1 MTKLSLKLLCG
12 VSSLCIAGH
21 AVAQT
26 APTTMAQ
33 DEPSAESSAAPQTE
47 PAAATAEDIIV
58 TGSRIIRNGDQSP
71 TPVTVVTTADL
82 QRTRPS
88 AMLAETLMSLPAFSG
103 SRTSSSNPSTTG
115 AAIGGNG
122 TANQLNLRNLG
133 ATRNLVLLDGKRV
146 PPTLFNG
153 VVDADIIPQA
163 LVKRVDIVTG
173 GVSAVYGSDAV
184 SGVVN
189 YVLDHSFN
197 GLNVD
202 ASSGISQR
210 GDNARLDFGAVF
222 GTNIGDRAHIEFSYR
237 HFQEDG
243 IDPRTERPWIAQ
255 AGVTGL
261 GTSANPFV
269 LNRDL
274 RQSTIP
280 FGGLITSGALT
291 GREFA
296 TNGVLTPFVNGTAT
310 GSTGIQIG
318 GNGGYY
324 DASLVGSL
332 RSDQLFGRFDYDF
345 SDDIHGYVQGSLNL
359 KNNTSQQDYNRLSAT
374 LRRTNAFLPAS
385 IQAQIPLTE
394 PTFRYGKLFSDI
406 PRIESDADSTQWVA
420 QAGLDGKVGGA
431 KWTIDYTHGQSR
443 LATNLANVVNAQ
455 KLAYALDAVN
465 SGGNI
470 VCNIT
475 LTNPGLANDCVPI
488 NVFGPTSVSSAA
500 AAYVTDT
507 ERYRATTK
515 LDDVLAT
522 VSGSLFDTWAGPV
535 NAAISGEWR
544 RLSFSST
551 SDALPTEFMNCTGL
565 SLNCTATTPLRVYSF
580 GALPNGVHQTVK
592 EGAVEIDVPLL
603 KDSAIAQSFNLNG
616 ALRYTSYDTSG
627 DYITWKIGADWK
639 VTDTLRFRGTA
650 SRDIRAPTLFDL
662 YSPTTSLS
670 TSKTDFLT
678 GQTFTIQTLS
688 PSNPNLKAEIGNTL
702 TAGVVWRPLPG
713 LSLAVDYYRININ
726 DAITLINGSDT
737 EIQQACYASG
747 GSSPYCAL
755 QTRPFPLSNT
765 TPANNATLW
774 FTQGLNISKISTHGI
789 DFELNY
795 STRLF
800 GRPSSLRFLGAYQPK
815 TVYSTPG
822 LPDRDQGGVAFGPL
836 GIGAQPKWRLVGFFH
851 IDATDNLSFDVEQRW
866 RSSLINDP
874 NRANIWVNNHIDS
887 FATTNLNI
895 AWNVS
900 SGSTK
905 FMFYA
910 NIQNLFDATPP
921 NAAFPGNGGVAGYR
935 DGFVVGDDVVG
946 RYFTAGVRVRF

>member
-1 MTKLSLKLLCG
+1 MNRFSLNLLCG
-12 VSSLCIAGH
+12 VSSLCIASH
-21 AVAQT
+21 AAAQT
-26 APTTMAQ
+26 V
-33 DEPSAESSAAPQTE
+33 
-47 PAAATAEDIIV
+47 PAAASSDAPLAEVNSSSQTESTAANAGDIIV

-71 TPVTVVTTADL
+71 TPVTVVTTEEL
-82 QRTRPS
+82 QRTRPN

-189 YVLDHSFN
+189 YVLDHNFN
-197 GLNVD
+197 GLGVN

-222 GTNIGDRAHIEFSYR
+222 GTDIGDRAHFEFSYQ
-237 HFQEDG
+237 HFKENG
-243 IDPRTERPWIAQ
+243 IDPRTSRPWIAQ

-269 LNRDL
+269 LNRNL
-274 RQSTIP
+274 RQSGIP
-280 FGGLITSGALT
+280 FGGVITT
-291 GREFA
+291 GTLAGGEFA
-296 TNGVLTPFVNGTAT
+296 TNGVMTPFVNGTAT
-310 GSTGIQIG
+310 GSTGIQLG

-324 DASLVGSL
+324 DASLVGSI
-332 RSDQLFGRFDYDF
+332 RSDQFFGRLDYDF

-359 KNNTSQQDYNRLSAT
+359 KNNTSQQDYNRLNVL
-374 LRRTNAFLPAS
+374 LRRTNAFLPDS
-385 IQAQIPLTE
+385 IQAQIPLNE
-394 PTFRYGKLFSDI
+394 PTFRYGKLLSDI
-406 PRIESDADSTQWVA
+406 PRIESDADTSQWVV
-420 QAGLDGKVGGA
+420 QAGLDGRVGGA

-455 KLAYALDAVN
+455 KLAYALDAVK
-465 SGGNI
+465 SGSNV
-470 VCNIT
+470 VCNVT
-475 LTNPGLANDCVPI
+475 LTNPGLADGCVPI
-488 NVFGPTSVSSAA
+488 DVFGPTSVSSAA

-507 ERYRATTK
+507 EHYRATTR

-522 VSGSLFDTWAGPV
+522 VSGALFDTWAGPV

-544 RLSFSST
+544 RLSFTST

-565 SLNCTATTPLRVYSF
+565 PLNCSATTPLRGYSF
-580 GALPNGVHQTVK
+580 GELPNGVHQTVK
-592 EGAVEIDVPLL
+592 EGAVEIDIPLL
-603 KDSAIAQSFNLNG
+603 KDSAIARSFNLNG

-627 DYITWKIGADWK
+627 DYVTWKIGADWK

-662 YSPTTSLS
+662 YSPVTSLS
-670 TSKTDFLT
+670 TSKSDLLT
-678 GQTFTIQTLS
+678 GQTTTIQTLS
-688 PSNPNLKAEIGNTL
+688 PSNPDLKAEIGNTQ
-702 TAGVVWRPLPG
+702 TVGVVWRPLPG
-713 LSLAVDYYRININ
+713 LSLAVDYYRITIS

-737 EIQQACYASG
+737 DIQRACYESG

-755 QTRPFPLSNT
+755 QSRPFPLSNT
-765 TPANNATLW
+765 SPANNATLW
-774 FTQGLNISKISTHGI
+774 YTQGLNISKIRTEGI
-789 DFELNY
+789 DFEANY
-795 STRLF
+795 NTQLF
-800 GRPSSLRFLGAYQPK
+800 GRPTNFRILGAYQPH
-815 TVYSTPG
+815 TIYSTPG

-836 GIGAQPKWRLVGFFH
+836 GLGAQPKWRLVGFFH

-866 RSSLINDP
+866 RSSLVNDP
-874 NRANIWVNNHIDS
+874 NRDNIWLNNHIAS
-887 FATTNLNI
+887 FATTNLNV
-895 AWNVS
+895 AWNLD
-900 SGSTK
+900 SGKTK
-905 FMFYA
+905 FTFYL
-910 NIQNLFDATPP
+910 NVQNLFDATPP

-946 RYFTAGVRVRF
+946 RYFTAGVRARF